1 MTFDFVSKID
11 YEHPALPVNL
21 HPSCRKQQHLKWRVT
36 TKSDSSRI
44 FSNFK
49 SEWRIYV
56 DNNNTATRTKH
67 DTCLVTYE
75 VEMTFASAMF
85 NAVTRQFFD
94 FLVDDIDQ

>member
-1 MTFDFVSKID
+1 M
-11 YEHPALPVNL
+11 
-21 HPSCRKQQHLKWRVT
+21 KWRVT

-94 FLVDDIDQ
+94 FLVDDIDQQFGKRAKVMTERETWRHEYTY